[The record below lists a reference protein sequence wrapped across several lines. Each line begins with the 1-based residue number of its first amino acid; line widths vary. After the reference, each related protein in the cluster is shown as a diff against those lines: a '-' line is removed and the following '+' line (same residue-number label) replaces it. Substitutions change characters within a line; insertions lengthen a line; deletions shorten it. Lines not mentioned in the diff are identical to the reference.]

1 METNENAAEYLLCI
15 LIYSTFISIAKKNQA
30 DAKKVIPDFFE
41 HNIKIHYLHV
51 YIVFL
56 AWRYSKEEKMGLL

>member
-1 METNENAAEYLLCI
+1 MKMLL
-15 LIYSTFISIAKKNQA
+15 STSYVFESTVNLFVLQKKNQA

-41 HNIKIHYLHV
+41 HNIKTHYLHV

>member
-1 METNENAAEYLLCI
+1 MKMLL
-15 LIYSTFISIAKKNQA
+15 STSYVFESTVNLFVLQKKKNQA

-41 HNIKIHYLHV
+41 HNIKTHYLHV